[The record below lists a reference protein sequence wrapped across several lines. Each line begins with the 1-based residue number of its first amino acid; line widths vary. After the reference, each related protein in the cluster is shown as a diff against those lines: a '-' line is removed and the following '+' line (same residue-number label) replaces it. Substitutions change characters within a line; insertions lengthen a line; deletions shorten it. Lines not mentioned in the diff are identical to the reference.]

1 MFRELNNVFG
11 DGNINFD
18 EFKDEHRCNKFCS
31 YYRLQPFSPETGLRD
46 APTSLH
52 PLPESEGNSSPKNT
66 IRFDKAT
73 KGKGRAEP
81 EVDDSDNFGSS
92 WNEGVAN
99 KIFDVEQK
107 WRDAGASTSTVLG
120 GYTKGMDLS
129 L

>member
-1 MFRELNNVFG
+1 MFRELNNVFM
-11 DGNINFD
+11 DRNINFD
-18 EFKDEHRCNKFCS
+18 EFKDEHCCKKFCS
-31 YYRLQPFSPETGLRD
+31 YYRFQPFSLETGLRD

-52 PLPESEGNSSPKNT
+52 PLPESEGNSSLKNT
-66 IRFDKAT
+66 IRFNKAT

-81 EVDDSDNFGSS
+81 EVDNSDNFGSS
-92 WNEGVAN
+92 WNKGVVK

-107 WRDAGASTSTVLG
+107 WRDASASTSTVLG